1 MANVRD
7 FEYIAEIARYG
18 SISKAAEAL
27 YLSQPTLTK
36 FLQRVEREAGQ
47 PLFHRVG
54 KRFVLTPAGEVYVA
68 RAKSILQ
75 LEHQLE
81 QELADLAAMRS
92 GSIRLGTTAGRSSY
106 IARQVA
112 PLFRQEFP
120 GVRLLL
126 HISHTE
132 RLMKMMQN
140 NELDMA
146 LANCDQDFPAL
157 SADPIGEDEMVLVV
171 PANSPLVDKARR
183 KEGFRFPVIGV
194 EHWREEPFVLSASIS
209 HSYSLAMDY
218 FRELGITPIAMGN
231 KELWQA
237 IQLFGG
243 MTVQE
248 MAAMPFDQAFS
259 GDPAAEDV
267 VHSHDQR
274 PVILEIKIIGSD
286 KRDFSAFCDILG
298 DSPMQEAQTGEAGV
312 GDHGRVGI
320 AGDVA
325 KEIHVTF
332 FAESEKIV
340 DRKSMP
346 VRPFADPHDQFRNQA
361 VGRQRQKN
369 ADVGRT
375 AAACEK
381 FRGPVAAISHFR
393 SFFQNQFPGGF
404 RDEAVFVRFGV
415 EDPGD
420 DGERNTERIGDVF
433 EFDHG

>member
-18 SISKAAEAL
+18 SISRAAEAL

-54 KRFVLTPAGEVYVA
+54 KRFILTPAGEVYVA

-157 SADPIGEDEMVLVV
+157 SADFLNLLAKRLPKAGTAT
-171 PANSPLVDKARR
+171 PA
-183 KEGFRFPVIGV
+183 
-194 EHWREEPFVLSASIS
+194 
-209 HSYSLAMDY
+209 
-218 FRELGITPIAMGN
+218 
-231 KELWQA
+231 
-237 IQLFGG
+237 
-243 MTVQE
+243 
-248 MAAMPFDQAFS
+248 S
-259 GDPAAEDV
+259 GAPAK
-267 VHSHDQR
+267 
-274 PVILEIKIIGSD
+274 L
-286 KRDFSAFCDILG
+286 
-298 DSPMQEAQTGEAGV
+298 
-312 GDHGRVGI
+312 
-320 AGDVA
+320 
-325 KEIHVTF
+325 
-332 FAESEKIV
+332 
-340 DRKSMP
+340 
-346 VRPFADPHDQFRNQA
+346 
-361 VGRQRQKN
+361 
-369 ADVGRT
+369 
-375 AAACEK
+375 AAAPAVINKASEY
-381 FRGPVAAISHFR
+381 AAKALSTSGRLPH
-393 SFFQNQFPGGF
+393 SLPNNLPNS
-404 RDEAVFVRFGV
+404 VRR
-415 EDPGD
+415 PCTSLSSALPTSL
-420 DGERNTERIGDVF
+420 RN
-433 EFDHG
+433 

>member
-18 SISKAAEAL
+18 SISRAAEAL

-171 PANSPLVDKARR
+171 SANSPLVDKARR

-209 HSYSLAMDY
+209 HSYSLAMNY
-218 FRELGITPIAMGN
+218 FRELGITPNVVMEMQDLRAVMDAVEMGVGVSMFVSVPYRSGRALRYLSLGRRDAP
-231 KELWQA
+231 KQ
-237 IQLFGG
+237 
-243 MTVQE
+243 TV
-248 MAAMPFDQAFS
+248 S
-259 GDPAAEDV
+259 
-267 VHSHDQR
+267 
-274 PVILEIKIIGSD
+274 VITRQGTYYN
-286 KRDFSAFCDILG
+286 
-298 DSPMQEAQTGEAGV
+298 EAQRRLMALL
-312 GDHGRVGI
+312 
-320 AGDVA
+320 
-325 KEIHVTF
+325 KENYHL
-332 FAESEKIV
+332 
-340 DRKSMP
+340 P
-346 VRPFADPHDQFRNQA
+346 
-361 VGRQRQKN
+361 
-369 ADVGRT
+369 
-375 AAACEK
+375 
-381 FRGPVAAISHFR
+381 
-393 SFFQNQFPGGF
+393 
-404 RDEAVFVRFGV
+404 
-415 EDPGD
+415 ED
-420 DGERNTERIGDVF
+420 
-433 EFDHG
+433 